1 MKLIDRGTVSSNV
14 TFFWIVLDS
23 RPAVLGPPGPVIVD
37 EKRQCCDDD
46 GEGPVVKLM
55 VTVAPVTEEVAAVT
69 ELLRQSPHHVV
80 LTLDVKYLVLGRTTT
95 TGHFTF

>member
-1 MKLIDRGTVSSNV
+1 MVVED
-14 TFFWIVLDS
+14 
-23 RPAVLGPPGPVIVD
+23 
-37 EKRQCCDDD
+37 KRQCCDDD

-69 ELLRQSPHHVV
+69 ELLRLCPHHVV

-95 TGHFTF
+95 TSHYTP